1 MIQKGTWVKIQHQVL
16 DKTQRAP
23 QLPEDTKGV
32 PFMMWAKGFLTEDA
46 EMNSVVTVKT
56 ITGRLMEGTL
66 MEIEPFYEHNYGTYI
81 PELIRIGQ
89 DLRKERWGGDMDVD

>member
-1 MIQKGTWVKIQHQVL
+1 
-16 DKTQRAP
+16 
-23 QLPEDTKGV
+23 
-32 PFMMWAKGFLTEDA
+32 MMWAKGFLTEDA

>member
-1 MIQKGTWVKIQHQVL
+1 MIQQGTWVKIQHQVL
-16 DKTQRAP
+16 DSSQRAP
-23 QLPEDTKGV
+23 QLPEDTKKV
-32 PFMMWAKGFLTEDA
+32 PFIMWTKGFLTEDA

-66 MEIEPFYEHNYGTYI
+66 IEIQPFYDHNYGKFI

-89 DLRKERWGGDMDVD
+89 DLKKERWGGGIDGE